1 MCWLEA
7 LKGDRPSPGK
17 EACYDQ
23 TGWFFFW
30 QEEQLKKQ
38 KEEEQQRLEREASRR
53 EKARQE
59 EQLKQIQTK
68 QIKDRLSQIAQ
79 TSYGQKMMEKFDEE
93 VSVVQTLF
101 NYISR
106 YDKIIQSPPLI

>member
-1 MCWLEA
+1 MA
-7 LKGDRPSPGK
+7 FPS
-17 EACYDQ
+17 
-23 TGWFFFW
+23 

-68 QIKDRLSQIAQ
+68 QIKDRLLQISQ

-93 VSVVQTLF
+93 VSVSQKDRLCQ
-101 NYISR
+101 R
-106 YDKIIQSPPLI
+106 A

>member
-1 MCWLEA
+1 MHN
-7 LKGDRPSPGK
+7 
-17 EACYDQ
+17 
-23 TGWFFFW
+23 

-68 QIKDRLSQIAQ
+68 QIKDRLLQISQ

-93 VSVVQTLF
+93 VSNSCTYECLHKPHQILL
-101 NYISR
+101 R
-106 YDKIIQSPPLI
+106 YLKE